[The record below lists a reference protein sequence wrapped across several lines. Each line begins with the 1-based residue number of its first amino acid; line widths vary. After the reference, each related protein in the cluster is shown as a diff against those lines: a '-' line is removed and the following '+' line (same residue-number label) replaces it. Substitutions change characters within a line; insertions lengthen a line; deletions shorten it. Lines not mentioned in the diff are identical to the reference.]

1 MSIEYNVRVTQTK
14 TKDKKMNIVNGK
26 FLGFTFYV
34 IRTSYEAKDH
44 SYEATNGVV
53 TLKSR
58 SLEYLKKKVKKFASQ
73 K

>member
-1 MSIEYNVRVTQTK
+1 
-14 TKDKKMNIVNGK
+14 MNIVNGK
-26 FLGFTFYV
+26 FLGFTFSV

-44 SYEATNGVV
+44 RYEATNGVV

-58 SLEYLKKKVKKFASQ
+58 SLEYLKKKVKKFTSQ